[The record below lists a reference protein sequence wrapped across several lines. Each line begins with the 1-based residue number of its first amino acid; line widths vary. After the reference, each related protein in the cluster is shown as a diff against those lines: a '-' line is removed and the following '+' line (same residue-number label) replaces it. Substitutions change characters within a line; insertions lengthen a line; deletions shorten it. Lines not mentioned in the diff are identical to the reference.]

1 MTMGFTERFANE
13 MEKLAGDNLPINI
26 IGLNDNRENLAWMGG
41 SVIGVLPTF
50 NSLWITKKD
59 YQEYGASILLHK
71 RL

>member
-13 MEKLAGDNLPINI
+13 MEKLVGD
-26 IGLNDNRENLAWMGG
+26 NLAWMGG